1 MQKSSPSRFAP
12 RGASIW
18 GALVAVGVGLLFAT
32 NAQLHE
38 DDQARS
44 PQNLVELVQR
54 EQKNLEAQEKATT
67 SLREQVETRLESNT
81 DPHQQNAPSGAA
93 FEYLD
98 VTLTGPGVQVQLWDA
113 PAGADTAAWDP
124 NQLVVHQQ
132 DVEAVMNA
140 LWAGGAEAMTVQ
152 GQRVSATTG
161 VRCVGNVLLVHEQTY
176 SPPYVIA
183 AIGDPAQLT
192 AAINAS
198 PQVQIYRQYVDA
210 AGLGMSV
217 EKKTGVTAPPYT
229 GRIELSHAIVD
240 ESTP

>member
-1 MQKSSPSRFAP
+1 MHKTPSSRFAP

-18 GALVAVGVGLLFAT
+18 GALVAVAVGLLFAT
-32 NAQLHE
+32 NAQLH
-38 DDQARS
+38 DDDGARS

-54 EQKNLEAQEKATT
+54 EQKTLEAKEKATT
-67 SLREQVETRLESNT
+67 ALREQVEARLASNT
-81 DPHQQNAPSGAA
+81 DPNQVSGPAGAA

-98 VTLTGPGVQVQLWDA
+98 VTLSGPGVEVQLWDA
-113 PAGADTAAWDP
+113 PHNADTSAWDP

-152 GQRVSATTG
+152 GQRVAATTG

-183 AIGDPAQLT
+183 AIGDPKELI

-217 EKKTGVTAPPYT
+217 ESKNSVTAPPYT
-229 GRIELSHAIVD
+229 GRIELSHALVA
-240 ESTP
+240 ESTS